1 MTRLVVLTGGV
12 SSPSSTRMLADRLT
26 GAVEEQLRARGEQP
40 ETTVVEL
47 RELGSDVMRAMLGGG
62 MRSPALERANTAIAE
77 ADAVIAVT
85 PVFSASVSG
94 LFKSFLDV
102 LEPGVLAG
110 TPVLPGATAGTE
122 RHSLVIDHAMRPVL
136 AYLGAMVVPTGVFA
150 ATSDFGTRGDT
161 GPTGAGG
168 RADGGVS
175 GLEAR
180 VRRAAEELVQMVR
193 PVTGAAD
200 TSTTGVANQQAGP
213 LPARGRA
220 RHADRLAEAEAAE
233 AEGSFTPFE
242 ELLGRP
248 T

>member
-1 MTRLVVLTGGV
+1 MTRLVVLTAGL

-26 GAVEEQLRARGEQP
+26 AAVEDQLRTRGEQP
-40 ETTVVEL
+40 ETTVLEV
-47 RELGSDVMRAMLGGG
+47 RELGTDVMRAMLGGG
-62 MRSPALERANTAIAE
+62 MRSPALERANAAVAE

-122 RHSLVIDHAMRPVL
+122 RHSLVIDHALRPVL
-136 AYLGAMVVPTGVFA
+136 THLGAMVVPTGVFA
-150 ATSDFGTRGDT
+150 ATSDFG
-161 GPTGAGG
+161 AGG
-168 RADGGVS
+168 GS

-180 VRRAAEELVQMVR
+180 VRRAAEELVQLAA
-193 PVTGAAD
+193 PATGAP
-200 TSTTGVANQQAGP
+200 GVSGTDQQQTEPQRGG
-213 LPARGRA
+213 GRA
-220 RHADRLAEAEAAE
+220 RHADPLAEAEAAE